1 MSADVRSSCTT
12 PERRI
17 AKFGSATPRTISAF
31 VLARSFSSLTFSG
44 DSSLFVSHVLGSC
57 VGSGRFATFDVLR
70 AEGAG
75 VAGASHAGTATI
87 VNAPGDVPSATGGV
101 TSFSGNAGTGSAF
114 IRNDTGFSVG
124 GGGAGRTCFKNNAS
138 AQQASIDNQG
148 GLAFPAAL
156 TAFSDDASAGNA
168 RITSFGGK
176 APAVSGG
183 FTQFFDHSGAGTAR
197 GGELDISALSTAL
210 HSLARGANGP
220 FVFDLI
226 DAASWA
232 GGAIGFT
239 TAAVPEPRAAALPV
253 PGLLAS
259 AGACGATRA
268 PPVPDRP
275 TTSPTAHPLPERI
288 ECGVGAAASAVVS
301 DAAYVLLAGWPMVAV
316 ARYSANWQLGY
327 GRARCR
333 AAPTCA

>member
-1 MSADVRSSCTT
+1 LTGALRAMSADVRSSCTT

-101 TSFSGNAGTGSAF
+101 TSFSGNAGAGSAF

-197 GGELDISALSTAL
+197 GGRTGHQRLVDHTAQP
-210 HSLARGANGP
+210 GA
-220 FVFDLI
+220 
-226 DAASWA
+226 W
-232 GGAIGFT
+232 
-239 TAAVPEPRAAALPV
+239 R
-253 PGLLAS
+253 
-259 AGACGATRA
+259 
-268 PPVPDRP
+268 
-275 TTSPTAHPLPERI
+275 ERT
-288 ECGVGAAASAVVS
+288 VR
-301 DAAYVLLAGWPMVAV
+301 L
-316 ARYSANWQLGY
+316 
-327 GRARCR
+327 
-333 AAPTCA
+333 

>member
-1 MSADVRSSCTT
+1 L
-12 PERRI
+12 
-17 AKFGSATPRTISAF
+17 RT
-31 VLARSFSSLTFSG
+31 
-44 DSSLFVSHVLGSC
+44 HPCC
-57 VGSGRFATFDVLR
+57 VGSGRFATFNVLR

-101 TSFSGNAGTGSAF
+101 TSFSGNAGAGSAF

-183 FTQFFDHSGAGTAR
+183 FTQFFDHSGAGTASSVTAGR
-197 GGELDISALSTAL
+197 GVGKAFGGVLQGFGDSKPGSATIDLRSA
-210 HSLARGANGP
+210 AVAGAGGG
-220 FVFDLI
+220 
-226 DAASWA
+226 AASF
-232 GGAIGFT
+232 GA
-239 TAAVPEPRAAALPV
+239 RARMPATQ
-253 PGLLAS
+253 AS
-259 AGACGATRA
+259 PCRA
-268 PPVPDRP
+268 PK
-275 TTSPTAHPLPERI
+275 
-288 ECGVGAAASAVVS
+288 
-301 DAAYVLLAGWPMVAV
+301 
-316 ARYSANWQLGY
+316 
-327 GRARCR
+327 
-333 AAPTCA
+333 